1 MQESLLFLTG
11 ACQQNIRDC
20 VNMENFENFYH
31 DLLDLAK
38 KYETKNIPLKIE
50 KDLEN
55 DIVKIF
61 GEKITSLARA
71 KNGLNDVTEL
81 SYTTAEHHP
90 YWNLLYNCSEIAT
103 SVLEKWKDSL
113 SDEDLSDIEWGI
125 KELTQSL
132 EKIKNKENVESQAEI
147 NILR

>member
-1 MQESLLFLTG
+1 
-11 ACQQNIRDC
+11 
-20 VNMENFENFYH
+20 MENFEGFYH

-50 KDLEN
+50 KDLDN

-71 KNGLNDVTEL
+71 QNGLNDVTEL

-90 YWNLLYNCSEIAT
+90 YWNLLYNSSEIAT
-103 SVLEKWKDSL
+103 SVLEKWKGSL
-113 SDEDLSDIEWGI
+113 SDEDVADIEWAI
-125 KELTQSL
+125 KELIESL
-132 EKIKNKENVESQAEI
+132 EKIKNKTHSDS
-147 NILR
+147 

>member
-1 MQESLLFLTG
+1 MLSLID
-11 ACQQNIRDC
+11 ACWQNTRDY
-20 VNMENFENFYH
+20 VDMENFENFYH

-38 KYETKNIPLKIE
+38 KYETKNIPLKVE

-61 GEKITSLARA
+61 GERITSLARA

-113 SDEDLSDIEWGI
+113 SDEDLSDIEWAI

-132 EKIKNKENVESQAEI
+132 EKIKNKNNVDS
-147 NILR
+147 